1 MERRDKIA
9 VECARSVGYDSLCRI
24 GAKGGCLYFRAFN
37 KAPRG
42 HKTGLPHIVKIDG
55 EGGLFVVNN
64 LKERMWA
71 IKEEVKN
78 GGKDVCFL
86 LLGGCERDE
95 ES

>member
-1 MERRDKIA
+1 MEQREKMA
-9 VECARSVGYDSLCRI
+9 VEYARSVGYDSLCRV

-37 KAPRG
+37 KAGRG

-55 EGGLFVVNN
+55 QGRLFVVNS

-78 GGKDVCFL
+78 GGKDVGFL
-86 LLGGCERDE
+86 LQDGYELGE

>member
-1 MERRDKIA
+1 MEY
-9 VECARSVGYDSLCRI
+9 ARSMGYDSLCRI
-24 GAKGGCLYFRAFN
+24 VAKGGCLYFHAFN
-37 KAPRG
+37 KAGRG
-42 HKTGLPHIVKIDG
+42 HKTGLPHIVKID
-55 EGGLFVVNN
+55 EAGGLLVMNE

-86 LLGGCERDE
+86 LLGGYERGE